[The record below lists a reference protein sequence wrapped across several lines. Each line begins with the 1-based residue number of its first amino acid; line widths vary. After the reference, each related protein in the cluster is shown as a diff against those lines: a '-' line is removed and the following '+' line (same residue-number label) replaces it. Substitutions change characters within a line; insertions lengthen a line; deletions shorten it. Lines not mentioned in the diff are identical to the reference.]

1 MKRRY
6 FYLGILAMAGILNAE
21 TLDERKARLEAQIRE
36 VEFQQA
42 IEQRNKEKEVEE
54 LERKL
59 QIIQNSQAQARGHD
73 STQQKFARNK
83 MSNDDEEAKKWFGKN
98 RSGVLIGIGGG
109 IMPLEYTIVS
119 GAKQYIGEGNLGML
133 GLRAGYQYFANNN
146 SNVGIRIYGDIYNG
160 GLSSNPDVVDSVING
175 GIHTQQYIKA
185 ANLDILVDMRIPDS
199 YTYFG
204 IFVGLGFGN
213 VNFKVVEEGGLFR
226 TDTDVAYLKV
236 TTLFLNLGLAA
247 TVAAKHRFELYCK
260 VPAGSKYDE
269 QFHWKTSP
277 LLTGMYQYTF

>member
-83 MSNDDEEAKKWFGKN
+83 MSKDDEEAKKWFGKN
-98 RSGVLIGIGGG
+98 RSGVFIGIGGG

-119 GAKQYIGEGNLGML
+119 GAKQYTGKGNLDML

-146 SNVGIRIYGDIYNG
+146 SNVGFRIYGDIYSI
-160 GLSSNPDVVDSVING
+160 SSNPDLQGIKSIGG
-175 GIHTQQYIKA
+175 GIDTQQDIEA
-185 ANLDILVDMRIPDS
+185 ANLDILLDMRIPDS

-204 IFVGLGFGN
+204 IFGGLGFGN
-213 VNFKVVEEGGLFR
+213 MNFKVVEKGGLFR
-226 TDTDVAYLKV
+226 TDTDVAYLKN
-236 TTLFLNLGLAA
+236 TTLFFNFGLAA

-260 VPAGSKYDE
+260 MPARSKYDE
-269 QFHWKTSP
+269 QFHWKTSV